1 MTADSRRSTLSK
13 PEKRMASKIDRTVL
27 NRKLKEEANVT
38 KQVSSA
44 LADLHTLRAEIADCY
59 HSAFEKITK
68 SLDEEFEVL
77 SSALEGVYLK
87 KKGA

>member
-1 MTADSRRSTLSK
+1 
-13 PEKRMASKIDRTVL
+13 
-27 NRKLKEEANVT
+27 
-38 KQVSSA
+38 VSSA